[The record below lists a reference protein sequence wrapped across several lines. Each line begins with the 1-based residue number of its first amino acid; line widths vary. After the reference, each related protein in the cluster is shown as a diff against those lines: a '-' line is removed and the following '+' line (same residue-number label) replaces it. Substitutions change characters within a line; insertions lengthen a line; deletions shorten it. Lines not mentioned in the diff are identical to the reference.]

1 MSASLPPLPTLRVFE
16 AAARHLNFT
25 RAGEEL
31 GMTQAA
37 VSYHIKLL
45 EERVGAT
52 LFVRHGRKLE
62 LTDVGI
68 TLAPALSGAFRS
80 IANAF
85 ESARSNV
92 GSTLTISALPT
103 LSAQWLARRLGAFQL
118 DHPELAVR
126 LDTSTALVDFD
137 NDDIDVGIR
146 GGLGQ
151 YPGLV
156 SHLLF
161 RAEYAPML
169 SPALAD
175 SIGGVKTPTDLL
187 KLPFVNEG
195 DTWNAAWLEKV
206 GLPRPAVS
214 RGPYLNLGSQYLDAA
229 AAISGNG
236 IAMLTPALYREE
248 LKDGRLIQP
257 FDIVGVDPFSY
268 WLVYPHARRTLP
280 KIRAFRDWLLAEAE
294 SLQRETV

>member
-1 MSASLPPLPTLRVFE
+1 MSENLPPLPTLRVFE

-45 EERVGAT
+45 EERLGAT

-62 LTDVGI
+62 LTDTAN
-68 TLAPALSGAFRS
+68 TLAPALSSAFRT

-85 ESARSNV
+85 KTAKSNV
-92 GSTLTISALPT
+92 GSTLAISALPT
-103 LSAQWLARRLGAFQL
+103 VSTQWLARRLGAFQVS
-118 DHPELAVR
+118 HPELAVR
-126 LDTSTALVDFD
+126 LEMSTALVDFD
-137 NDDIDVGIR
+137 NEDIDVGIR
-146 GGLGQ
+146 VGMGE

-169 SPALAD
+169 SPALAA
-175 SIGGVKTPTDLL
+175 SIGGVKTPADLL
-187 KLPFVNEG
+187 KLPFVSE
-195 DTWNAAWLEKV
+195 DELWNSQWLELV
-206 GLPRPAVS
+206 GLPCPEVV
-214 RGPYLNLGSQYLDAA
+214 RGLNVNFGSQYLDAA
-229 AAISGNG
+229 AAISGAG
-236 IAMLTPALYREE
+236 IAMLTPALYCEE

-257 FDIVGVDPFSY
+257 FDIVGVDPVSY

-294 SLQRETV
+294 SLQNQTI

>member
-1 MSASLPPLPTLRVFE
+1 MSENLPPLPTLRVFE

-45 EERVGAT
+45 EERIGAT
-52 LFVRHGRKLE
+52 LFVRQGRKLD
-62 LTDVGI
+62 LTDTGN
-68 TLAPALSGAFRS
+68 TLAPALSSAFRS
-80 IANAF
+80 VASAF
-85 ESARSNV
+85 EAAKAKT
-92 GSTLTISALPT
+92 GSTLSISALPT
-103 LSAQWLARRLGAFQL
+103 VSTQWLARRLGAFQIS
-118 DHPELAVR
+118 HPELAVR
-126 LDTSTALVDFD
+126 LEMSTALVDFD
-137 NDDIDVGIR
+137 HDDIDVGIR
-146 GGLGQ
+146 VGLGE

-169 SPALAD
+169 SPALAA
-175 SIGGVKTPTDLL
+175 SVGGVETPADLL
-187 KLPFVNEG
+187 KLPFVSEG
-195 DTWNAAWLEKV
+195 ELWNAPDVVK
-206 GLPRPAVS
+206 GLNV
-214 RGPYLNLGSQYLDAA
+214 NFGSQYLDAA
-229 AAISGNG
+229 AAISGAG

-257 FDIVGVDPFSY
+257 FDTVGVDPVSY

-294 SLQRETV
+294 ALQNHGD